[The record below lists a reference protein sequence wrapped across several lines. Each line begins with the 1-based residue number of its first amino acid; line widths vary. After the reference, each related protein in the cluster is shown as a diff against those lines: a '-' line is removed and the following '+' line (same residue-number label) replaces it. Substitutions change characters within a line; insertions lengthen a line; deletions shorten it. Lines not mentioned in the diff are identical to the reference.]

1 MQNPNIVSRSNTQS
15 PHLGDLWAE
24 LQQFLAEFWDELDRG
39 GLEITRFYFSDGVF
53 VAGEKKFE
61 GHESIR
67 SFYVDRAER
76 VRTQQEGGVRTA
88 RHTFVNLRISID
100 NNERATLNFM
110 NITYAGAGSP
120 PVQGLAGPS
129 GISDC
134 RMVCERDTDGRW
146 RLRLFAG
153 AAIFLGNDSF
163 VNKIALK
170 N

>member
-1 MQNPNIVSRSNTQS
+1 MQTSNSATRSTTDS
-15 PHLGDLWAE
+15 PCLGDLWAE
-24 LQQFLAEFWDELDRG
+24 LQQFLAEFWDELDKG

-53 VAGEKKFE
+53 VAGDKTFT
-61 GHESIR
+61 GHADIQ

-88 RHTFVNLRISID
+88 RHTFVNLRISLDD
-100 NNERATLNFM
+100 NDRATLNFM

-120 PVQGLAGPS
+120 PVQGLGGPS

-134 RMVCERDTDGRW
+134 RMICERDTDGRW

-163 VNKIALK
+163 VNKIALE